1 MRAAIRSVGD
11 ALETGV
17 RVGDLAARL
26 GLSRSRFEHLFKVQ
40 TGTTFRRYVRT
51 TRLARARVLLQDP
64 RLRVKEVASRCGYAN
79 TSSLTRG
86 FECEYGLSP
95 SAYRG
100 STPG

>member
-1 MRAAIRSVGD
+1 MG
-11 ALETGV
+11 E
-17 RVGDLAARL
+17 LAARL
-26 GLSRSRFEHLFKVQ
+26 GLSRSRLEHLFKAQ
-40 TGTTFRRYVRT
+40 TSTTLRRYIRA
-51 TRLARARVLLQDP
+51 TRQTRAKALLQDP

-86 FECEYGLSP
+86 FECEYGISP